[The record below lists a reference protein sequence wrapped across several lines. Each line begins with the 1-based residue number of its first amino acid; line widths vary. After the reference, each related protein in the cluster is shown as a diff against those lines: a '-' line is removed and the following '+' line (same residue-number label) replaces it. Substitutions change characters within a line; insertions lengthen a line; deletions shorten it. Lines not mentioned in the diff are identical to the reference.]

1 MLAAGATSHIRVQ
14 NGVFV
19 DDNCK
24 EFMFSGYNAWQVKH
38 WLLHY
43 WEGSEPDQC

>member
-1 MLAAGATSHIRVQ
+1 MIAAGATSHIRVQ

-24 EFMFSGYNAWQVKH
+24 EYMFSGYNAWQVTRAV
-38 WLLHY
+38 L
-43 WEGSEPDQC
+43 SADQLQDV